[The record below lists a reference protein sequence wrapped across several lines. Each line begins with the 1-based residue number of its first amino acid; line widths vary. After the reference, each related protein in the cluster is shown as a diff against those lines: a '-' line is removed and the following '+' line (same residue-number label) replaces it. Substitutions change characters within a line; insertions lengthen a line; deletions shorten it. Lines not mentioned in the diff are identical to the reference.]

1 MRRVLASAAALLVAC
16 GGANNTRES
25 PPSPSPSV
33 FFTVIPTPTASP
45 PSPTALVSARGSIVV
60 RQPLANARVFSPLG
74 IGGDAS
80 VFEAA
85 LSWRITDTAGRVVA
99 QGNATATA
107 GAPARGTFS
116 VTAFYTE
123 PSADT
128 LGFVEV
134 YDRSPRDGSI
144 DEIVRVPVTLAKR

>member
-1 MRRVLASAAALLVAC
+1 MRRVLAIAAALLVAC
-16 GGANNTRES
+16 GGASTTPPS
-25 PPSPSPSV
+25 SPSPSPSL
-33 FFTVIPTPTASP
+33 FFTVIPTPTPSP
-45 PSPTALVSARGSIVV
+45 PSPTALVSAHGSIVV
-60 RQPLANARVFSPLG
+60 RQPQANARVSSPLG

-99 QGNATATA
+99 QGSATATA